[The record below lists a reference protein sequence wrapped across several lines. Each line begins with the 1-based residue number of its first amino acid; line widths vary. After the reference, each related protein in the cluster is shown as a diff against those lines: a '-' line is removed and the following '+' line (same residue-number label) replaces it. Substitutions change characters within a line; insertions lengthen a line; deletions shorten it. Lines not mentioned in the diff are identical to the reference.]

1 MQVVTLLLDPV
12 LLGFAEWELVQLIY
26 NVLGGELSCQVV
38 LAVLLGLDVRQQE

>member
-26 NVLGGELSCQVV
+26 NVLGSELSCQVV
-38 LAVLLGLDVRQQE
+38 LAVVVALDVRQQE